1 MCSSRFFSLINFY
14 YFLPTSFQCLSI
26 FYFFCLCGGSKID
39 NNYVFYNEIPGE
51 FPLIREIEH
60 QIDLVPSALI
70 PNRQAYQNNPLETK
84 EFKKHVKE

>member
-1 MCSSRFFSLINFY
+1 
-14 YFLPTSFQCLSI
+14 
-26 FYFFCLCGGSKID
+26 
-39 NNYVFYNEIPGE
+39 VFYNEIPGE